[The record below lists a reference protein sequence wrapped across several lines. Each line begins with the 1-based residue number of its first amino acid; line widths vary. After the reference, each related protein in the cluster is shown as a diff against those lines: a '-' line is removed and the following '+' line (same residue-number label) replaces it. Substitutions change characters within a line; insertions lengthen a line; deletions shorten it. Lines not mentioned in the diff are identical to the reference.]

1 MRLRRG
7 EKSGKATVADN
18 RKRSG
23 GTRPTSGGGGGRKA
37 PARPGLP
44 PGIRSDIYGI
54 SLTVLAVALV
64 IAVLTEE
71 YPLPAAVAEGLGL
84 VFGVGRYVVAIFVL
98 LWAVSFFFE
107 RFQMDE
113 WRIGGGLGLAFLS
126 IIAMVSLAARPD
138 LDPWAHDTLVAAG
151 GYAGGGVAYGLKSV
165 LGPVISYVVLAGTL
179 AIGLVLAT
187 GTKIEDLYRRIA
199 DWFATHEDAVRPH
212 RGARAGAGSRTVP
225 MRDLDGDTEFT
236 EKPEP
241 PVRPRDPEA
250 ERRTIPTVRAV
261 PPRKLDGFVLPPL
274 SMLKTSPQAPAGSK
288 ATDKELRSTA
298 QLIESTLATFDIPA
312 RVETWVAGPTV
323 TLFEVKIAKGV
334 KVNRVTALSDDL
346 ALALAAQTVRVL
358 APIPGKSL
366 IGIEVPNER
375 RTTVT
380 LGDVLVGAS
389 IPDTSPLMLGI
400 GKDVGGERIVL
411 DLAAM
416 PHLLIAGSTGTGK
429 SVCINAL
436 LTSMIMRTTPAE
448 VRLIL
453 IDPKRIELSL
463 YNEVPHLY
471 GPVVTEAKEAAS
483 ALAWAVSEMESRLRR
498 LQKASARNIGMFNT
512 MVHDGKAPEGFEA
525 MPYIVIVIDELAD
538 LMMVAAREVEDS
550 ICRLAQ
556 LARAAGIHLVVATQR
571 PSTDIITGLI
581 KTNITHRIAFMV
593 GSSIDSRVILDQTG
607 AERLVGLGD
616 MLLSTPALAKA
627 KRIQGAFVTE
637 EEIVAVV
644 EHLKRQAEPDYHEE
658 ILHLKVLPG
667 GGGLDIG
674 SEDDDPLIWEAAD
687 IVVTSRIGSTS
698 LLQRRLKVGYARA
711 GRIMDMLEQRGLVG
725 PPDGSKP
732 REVLADIEELESIKA
747 FERDDAREADE

>member
-1 MRLRRG
+1 VATDRRRSNG
-7 EKSGKATVADN
+7 TRGTARGSATS
-18 RKRSG
+18 RSG
-23 GTRPTSGGGGGRKA
+23 RAAAEAGA
-37 PARPGLP
+37 
-44 PGIRSDIYGI
+44 GIRSDIYGI
-54 SLTVLAVALV
+54 LLTVLAIALI
-64 IAVLTEE
+64 IAVLS
-71 YPLPAAVAEGLGL
+71 PDQAWLPSIVASILGQVL
-84 VFGVGRYVVAIFVL
+84 GVGRYVVAVFVL

-107 RFQMDE
+107 RFALDE
-113 WRIGGGLGLAFLS
+113 LRIGTGLGISFLS
-126 IIAMVSLAARPD
+126 IVAMISLASPVDAAY
-138 LDPWAHDTLVAAG
+138 WSVEALVGRG
-151 GYAGGGVAYGLKSV
+151 GYVGAGIAWLLASL
-165 LGPVISYVVLAGTL
+165 LGQVIGYVVLSGAL

-187 GTKIEDLYRRIA
+187 GTKIADAYRWVADLVAPA
-199 DWFATHEDAVRPH
+199 DEEDARP
-212 RGARAGAGSRTVP
+212 RRLARVGVKTLPLKDLDKDGEFVAGSAEAQPRA
-225 MRDLDGDTEFT
+225 R
-236 EKPEP
+236 
-241 PVRPRDPEA
+241 RDPEA
-250 ERRTIPTVRAV
+250 DRRTMPSARAV
-261 PPRKLDGFVLPPL
+261 APRRLDGFTLPPL
-274 SMLKTSPQAPAGSK
+274 SMLTMSPSAAAGSK
-288 ATDKELRSTA
+288 ATDKELRATA
-298 QLIESTLATFDIPA
+298 QLIEQTLATFDIPA

-380 LGDVLVGAS
+380 LGDVLVGAQL
-389 IPDTSPLMLGI
+389 PETSPLMLGV

-411 DLAAM
+411 DLAGM

-436 LTSMIMRTTPAE
+436 LVTLIMRTTPAE

-471 GPVVTEAKEAAS
+471 VPVVTESKEAAS

-498 LQKASARNIGMFNT
+498 LQKAGARNIATYNAMA
-512 MVHDGKAPEGFEA
+512 HEGKLPEGAEA

-556 LARAAGIHLVVATQR
+556 LARAAGIHLIVATQR

-627 KRIQGAFVTE
+627 KRIQGAYVTE
-637 EEIVAVV
+637 DEITAVV
-644 EHLKRQAEPDYHEE
+644 EHLKKQAEPDYHEE
-658 ILHLKVLPG
+658 ILHLKVAAVG
-667 GGGLDIG
+667 GGIETDDG
-674 SEDDDPLIWEAAD
+674 DDDPLLWEAAD

-711 GRIMDMLEQRGLVG
+711 GRIMDMLEAKGIVG
-725 PPDGSKP
+725 APDGSKP
-732 REVLADIEELESIKA
+732 RDVLADIEELESVKA
-747 FERDDAREADE
+747 YQRHDMQEEE